1 MPPAAR
7 RARES
12 APDARWTSAPGRGA
26 VRKTYTANLALT
38 APSSRYRR
46 EGPNKNGVNAGEVLG
61 CDMCVFSR
69 VWFTTGDLATG
80 TGDLAT
86 CWRPVVA

>member
-12 APDARWTSAPGRGA
+12 APDARRTSAPGRGA
-26 VRKTYTANLALT
+26 VRKTDTANLSFT

-46 EGPNKNGVNAGEVLG
+46 EGPTRTVV
-61 CDMCVFSR
+61 VYYWR
-69 VWFTTGDLATG
+69 PGDLATG

-86 CWRPVVA
+86 CWRPALAVA